1 MHPHSRDYRPVWVFV
16 VLAHAKTLG
25 RDIISRAV
33 RKERERV
40 VRRNKRDLGL
50 GMEFYRGKMVENLV
64 ANRVIIDIYT
74 DSLVVLRT

>member
-1 MHPHSRDYRPVWVFV
+1 M
-16 VLAHAKTLG
+16 TLG
-25 RDIISRAV
+25 RDITLCAV
-33 RKERERV
+33 RKDRERV

-50 GMEFYRGKMVENLV
+50 GMEFYRGKMAENLV